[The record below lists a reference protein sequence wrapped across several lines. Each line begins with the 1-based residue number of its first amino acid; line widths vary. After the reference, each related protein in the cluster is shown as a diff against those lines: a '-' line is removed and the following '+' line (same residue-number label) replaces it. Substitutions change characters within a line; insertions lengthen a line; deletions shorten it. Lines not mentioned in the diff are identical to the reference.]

1 MSASITWQAF
11 ACILGIG
18 IFLGFMGSVLLA
30 GMYQESREEW
40 RRRR

>member
-11 ACILGIG
+11 ACILGVG
-18 IFLGFMGSVLLA
+18 MFLGFVGAFLLA
-30 GMYQESREEW
+30 GMHQESREEW